1 MTTELPQV
9 PGYDTYREIKA
20 LMETGVEEEQA
31 AATVYAALR
40 STNGAVAETEAR
52 LRAESDIK
60 FTELKASNDTRFAEL
75 EASNDTRFAKLEASN
90 DGLRKDMTIRLLA
103 VVLPVTGL
111 ILAAI
116 GIAAGVVIYALG

>member
-40 STNGAVAETEAR
+40 STNGAVAGAEAR

-60 FTELKASNDTRFAEL
+60 FTELKASNDTRFTEL

-116 GIAAGVVIYALG
+116 GVAAGVIIYALG

>member
-1 MTTELPQV
+1 MTTDLPQI

-20 LMETGVEEEQA
+20 LMEAGVDEEQA

-40 STNGAVAETEAR
+40 STNGAAAESETR
-52 LRAESDIK
+52 LRAESDLK
-60 FTELKASNDTRFAEL
+60 YMELKTSQ
-75 EASNDTRFAKLEASN
+75 
-90 DGLRKDMTIRLLA
+90 DGLRKDLTIRLLA

-116 GIAAGVVIYALG
+116 GIATGVTLYALG

>member
-1 MTTELPQV
+1 MTTEPPRS

-20 LMETGVEEEQA
+20 LMEAGVDEEQA

-40 STNGAVAETEAR
+40 STNGAVAESEAR
-52 LRAESDIK
+52 LRAESDLK
-60 FTELKASNDTRFAEL
+60 FTELKTSNTEMQASNDLKYAEL
-75 EASNDTRFAKLEASN
+75 KTSQ
-90 DGLRKDMTIRLLA
+90 DGLGKDLTIRLLA

-116 GIAAGVVIYALG
+116 GIATGLIIYALG

>member
-1 MTTELPQV
+1 MTTEPPQI

-20 LMETGVEEEQA
+20 LMETGVDEEQA

-40 STNGAVAETEAR
+40 STNGAVAESEAR
-52 LRAESDIK
+52 QRAESDIK
-60 FTELKASNDTRFAEL
+60 FTELKASNTEMQ
-75 EASNDTRFAKLEASN
+75 ASNDLKYAELKSSQ
-90 DGLRKDMTIRLLA
+90 DGLGKDLTIRLLA

-116 GIAAGVVIYALG
+116 GIATGVILYALG